1 MDQYPSSAYPSSSR
15 QAQTQTFFDGPGARP
30 ILGAGISA
38 GQGQPGPSS
47 ASSSTT
53 TATAASSNLNPPQS
67 QPPRA
72 THHHHQGS
80 ADFRPPNAMSDQRGT
95 VSPSQETTM
104 IKRVGGK
111 ANVSSACGPCKRAHL
126 ACDVARP
133 CKRCVNMGKEDQCE
147 DVPHKKRGR
156 PKVPKPA
163 LGEPYHRAKPP
174 AQDIGGVGKWR
185 GPSGY
190 DAPYMTGV
198 DAPPLGA
205 MGSRASPPIGRP
217 LGMGLESDP
226 AFSAAPPPPNQPFTL
241 FTTTD
246 FKILRASPMSYHLIG
261 YHPNEFVNLNLLD
274 WIYPQDRHLVDL
286 ERNRLLMVPYVEGPL
301 RSIEVTQAAITQR
314 SELELLSPAEGMRE
328 PYPNKNVRVLHSD
341 NRFSHF
347 NVRLHLGGG
356 LGASLWQPNT
366 LGRVY
371 LVVSFLAIPRS
382 RDLPLET
389 PAAPSRR
396 SSQIVPP
403 TPVTP
408 IPPLTGGPGGLPGF
422 SSIAA
427 AADAP
432 QQRYDQPSQ
441 PYYPPLPLPQ
451 AATSSRPP
459 SSSQSAYPY
468 PRATA
473 PMMPGPGPGL
483 ASGAGPM
490 PVQYGRRS
498 SSPNSTYRT
507 PQTSTYPIGAQDY
520 PPTALLPPPP
530 PQQGGYYAPPPP
542 DQAYRRPSDD
552 EQWRNAA
559 VNGNGVGI
567 GPGPGPGNGNG
578 NGNGNGSAMNRGIP
592 PSLPSGG
599 IPNDGARRIWES

>member
-1 MDQYPSSAYPSSSR
+1 MDQYPNSAHPSSSR
-15 QAQTQTFFDGPGARP
+15 QAIFDGPGARP
-30 ILGAGISA
+30 ILGVGASTSA
-38 GQGQPGPSS
+38 SAGQPGPSS
-47 ASSSTT
+47 SSSSSS
-53 TATAASSNLNPPQS
+53 ATASNLYPPRHS
-67 QPPRA
+67 QPIQYQ
-72 THHHHQGS
+72 QGS
-80 ADFRPPNAMSDQRGT
+80 TGLNSPTSMSDQRGT

-174 AQDIGGVGKWR
+174 AQDMGGVGKWR
-185 GPSGY
+185 GSSAY

-198 DAPPLGA
+198 GVGVGVEAPPLGA
-205 MGSRASPPIGRP
+205 MGPMGSRTSPPMVRP
-217 LGMGLESDP
+217 LGGGVENDP

-246 FKILRASPMSYHLIG
+246 FRILRASPMSYHLIG

-274 WIYPQDRHLVDL
+274 WIYPQDRHYVDL
-286 ERNRLLMVPYVEGPL
+286 ERNRLLMVPFVEGL
-301 RSIEVTQAAITQR
+301 LKSTEVTQAAITQR

-382 RDLPLET
+382 RDLPIDA
-389 PAAPSRR
+389 PAVPSRR
-396 SSQIVPP
+396 SSQIAPP
-403 TPVTP
+403 TPITP
-408 IPPLTGGPGGLPGF
+408 VPPMTGGPGGLPGF

-432 QQRYDQPSQ
+432 QTRYDQPPQS
-441 PYYPPLPLPQ
+441 YYPPPPPPPQ
-451 AATSSRPP
+451 ASSSSRPP

-473 PMMPGPGPGL
+473 PMMPGPGPGPGL
-483 ASGAGPM
+483 GSV

-507 PQTSTYPIGAQDY
+507 PQTSTYPMGTQDY
-520 PPTALLPPPP
+520 PPPPPQGP
-530 PQQGGYYAPPPP
+530 PQQGGYYAPPP
-542 DQAYRRPSDD
+542 DQAYRRLSDE

-559 VNGNGVGI
+559 MNGNGNGS
-567 GPGPGPGNGNG
+567 GTGNRNGSGLGGTGNGNG
-578 NGNGNGSAMNRGIP
+578 NGMNRGIP
-592 PSLPSGG
+592 PPLPSAGSL
-599 IPNDGARRIWES
+599 PNDGARRIWES

>member
-1 MDQYPSSAYPSSSR
+1 MDQYPTSAYPSSSR
-15 QAQTQTFFDGPGARP
+15 QAIFDGPGARP
-30 ILGAGISA
+30 ILGVGASA
-38 GQGQPGPSS
+38 GQPGPSS
-47 ASSSTT
+47 ASSSTQNYQ
-53 TATAASSNLNPPQS
+53 SSRPIS
-67 QPPRA
+67 QQP
-72 THHHHQGS
+72 GS
-80 ADFRPPNAMSDQRGT
+80 AGLNSPSSMSDQRGT

-174 AQDIGGVGKWR
+174 AQDMGGVGKWR
-185 GPSGY
+185 GPSAY

-198 DAPPLGA
+198 DQPPLGP
-205 MGSRASPPIGRP
+205 MGPRASPPIPRP
-217 LGMGLESDP
+217 LGVESDP
-226 AFSAAPPPPNQPFTL
+226 AFSAAPPPNQPFTL

-274 WIYPQDRHLVDL
+274 WIYPQDRHLVDI
-286 ERNRLLMVPYVEGPL
+286 ERNRLLSVPYVEGPL

-382 RDLPLET
+382 RDLPLDT
-389 PAAPSRR
+389 PAASSRR
-396 SSQIVPP
+396 SSQIAPP
-403 TPVTP
+403 TPITP
-408 IPPLTGGPGGLPGF
+408 VPPMTSGPGGLPGF

-432 QQRYDQPSQ
+432 QARYDQPSQ
-441 PYYPPLPLPQ
+441 PYYPPPPPPQ
-451 AATSSRPP
+451 ASSSSSRPP

-468 PRATA
+468 PRVGA
-473 PMMPGPGPGL
+473 PMMPGPGPPPGP
-483 ASGAGPM
+483 GPM

-507 PQTSTYPIGAQDY
+507 PQTSTYPMGTQDY
-520 PPTALLPPPP
+520 PLAPPPPP
-530 PQQGGYYAPPPP
+530 PQQGGYYAPPP
-542 DQAYRRPSDD
+542 DQAYRRPSDE

-559 VNGNGVGI
+559 MNGNGN
-567 GPGPGPGNGNG
+567 GPGNGNG
-578 NGNGNGSAMNRGIP
+578 NGTLSGLGGAGNGNGMNRGIP
-592 PSLPSGG
+592 PLLPPGG